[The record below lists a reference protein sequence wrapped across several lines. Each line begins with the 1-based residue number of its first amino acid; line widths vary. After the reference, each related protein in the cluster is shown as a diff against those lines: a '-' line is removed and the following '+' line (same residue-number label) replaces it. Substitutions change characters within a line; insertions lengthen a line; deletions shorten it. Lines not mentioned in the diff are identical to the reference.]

1 MPRRTHG
8 RAPALLFGVALALRL
23 AHLVTVRHS
32 PFFTRLWLDLAFFD
46 DWAQQIAAGHWLGSG
61 LFYQDPLY
69 PYFLGTLYAIF
80 GHKPALAV
88 TVQLVLGALVPVL
101 IFDAVRRSIGR
112 AEAWVA
118 GLLAAL
124 YVPSI
129 FYEGLVLKSWMDTLL
144 AAAALACLAFAI
156 ERRSR
161 APWAITGLVFGIAC
175 LCRGNL
181 ILVLPALAAWIAL
194 DPSALPARRRQDR
207 WKAAAVFVAGAALVL
222 GVTAVRNRAVSGE
235 WVLTTAQAGQ
245 NFYLGNHPW
254 NLRGECDPPPFLRT
268 NPKYEEADFTAEA
281 RRRSGREMTA
291 RERSR
296 FWFHEGLSW
305 IRQNPDRWLHLTWLK
320 FRNFWG
326 AYEIPDNIDL
336 YVYRE
341 WAPVLRVPLADYGMV
356 APLALL
362 GAAFAWRRPGW
373 VRALLVFLGVYMT
386 AVVAFFVLSRY
397 RLTALPAM
405 FALAGI
411 GAVECWR
418 RYRLGF
424 LGPRS
429 QRRRKP
435 FVVATLLWLAFAC
448 FVSLP
453 VRLPPDDPA
462 FKLAKTF
469 HLPTREEKG
478 TMEHFNLGVIYAK
491 EGNLPAAEEQLR
503 RAAEVA
509 PEEPRVR
516 LELGKVLA
524 RGGKT
529 AEAIAS
535 YRRAAELE
543 PGNATTFH
551 VLGILYKR
559 MGEPGEARRAFEQAL
574 ALDPRRADSR
584 RELDAMG
591 TSAP

>member
-1 MPRRTHG
+1 MSRRT
-8 RAPALLFGVALALRL
+8 RWKAPALLFGVALALRL

-46 DWAQQIAAGHWLGSG
+46 DWAQQIAAGHWLGST

-88 TVQLVLGALVPVL
+88 TVQLVLGSLVPVL
-101 IFDAVRRSIGR
+101 IFDAVGRSIGR

-124 YVPSI
+124 YVPSM
-129 FYEGLVLKSWMDTLL
+129 FYEGLVLKSWMDTFL

-194 DPSALPARRRQDR
+194 DPSAVPARRRQDR

-222 GVTAVRNRAVSGE
+222 GVTAR
-235 WVLTTAQAGQ
+235 
-245 NFYLGNHPW
+245 
-254 NLRGECDPPPFLRT
+254 LRT

-296 FWFHEGLSW
+296 FWFHEGLRW

-341 WAPVLRVPLADYGMV
+341 WAPVLRLPLADYGMV

-424 LGPRS
+424 LGPKG

-491 EGNLPAAEEQLR
+491 EGNLPAAEEQLQ

-509 PEEPRVR
+509 PDEPRVH

-529 AEAIAS
+529 GEAIAS

-559 MGEPGEARRAFEQAL
+559 MGEPGEAGRAFERAL

-584 RELDAMG
+584 RELDALRG
-591 TSAP
+591 TAP